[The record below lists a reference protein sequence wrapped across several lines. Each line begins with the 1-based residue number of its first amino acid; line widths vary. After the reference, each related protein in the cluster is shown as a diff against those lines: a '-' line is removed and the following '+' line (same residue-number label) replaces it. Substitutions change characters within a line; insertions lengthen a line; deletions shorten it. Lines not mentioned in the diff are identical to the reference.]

1 MQYLKGNLANI
12 NNTNEAS
19 ARVLRASVPPTSR
32 PYSLSP
38 LSWELNERVSKEEK
52 SHILKRCKGKFISSC
67 RLHLFH
73 EAQ

>member
-1 MQYLKGNLANI
+1 MQYLEGNLANI

-38 LSWELNERVSKEEK
+38 LSCELNERVSKE
-52 SHILKRCKGKFISSC
+52 GNFIY
-67 RLHLFH
+67 
-73 EAQ
+73 